1 MDIGA
6 PAEDDPF
13 EEQRERAANPM
24 RRLFGEYGRPY
35 ALEFVLG
42 VLASVAARV
51 LDLLP
56 PLLLGLAID
65 AIFLDTR
72 PLDLP
77 LVPDAWIP
85 NGPEAA
91 FLGFVGNEAQFAF
104 VVAAVV
110 GSFGLGAAFH
120 YVRNWGWNS
129 FAQNVQHDV
138 RTDTYDHM
146 QRLDMGFFEDKQT
159 GELMSVLSNDVNRLE
174 AFLNDGMNTTS
185 RLALM
190 VVGIAALLV
199 WLNPSLAAVALLP
212 VPVIAGF
219 TYLFVRIIQPKYA
232 EVRKSVGTVN
242 SRLENNLGGI
252 AVIKSSNAEQH
263 ESDRV
268 EDVSRGYFDAN
279 WDAIRTRITFFPALR
294 VLAGIGFS
302 ATFVVGGLWVL
313 RGSPPLPLLS
323 GDLSAGIFVTFVL
336 YTQRF
341 IWPLAQFGQIV
352 NTYQRARASSERVF
366 GLMDEVG
373 RLEADADAAALAVSE
388 ARVEYDGVSFGYDVD
403 EELTLRDV
411 SFTAEGGETLALV
424 GPTGAGKST
433 ALKLL
438 LRMYDV
444 NGSNA
449 PVGQSESHGD
459 SDDVNGG
466 SIRIDGQDVRDVT
479 VRSLR
484 SATGYVSQET
494 FMFYGTVRENI
505 AYGRFDAS
513 DEAIRD
519 AARAAEADRF
529 VRNLPNGY
537 DTMVGERGVKL
548 SGGQRQRLAIARAIL
563 RDPEVLILDEATSDV
578 DTETEMLIQRSLDRL
593 TADRTTFVVAHR
605 LSTVRNADR
614 IVVLD
619 DGRVTEVGTHEE
631 LLDRD
636 GLYANLWGVQAG
648 EIDDLPEQFV
658 ERSRERGARRFDETE
673 DDESDDDGGG
683 ERDGRAPEPEP
694 GDD

>member
-1 MDIGA
+1 VDIGA
-6 PAEDDPF
+6 PSEDDPF
-13 EEQRERAANPM
+13 EEQRERTVNPM

-35 ALEFVLG
+35 AGQFVVG
-42 VLASVAARV
+42 VVASVAART

-56 PLLLGLAID
+56 PLLLGVAID
-65 AIFLDTR
+65 AIFLTGARER

-77 LVPDAWIP
+77 LVPDAWLP
-85 NGPEAA
+85 NGPDAV
-91 FLGFVGNEAQFAF
+91 FLGFVGEEAQFAF
-104 VVAAVV
+104 VVAVV
-110 GSFGLGAAFH
+110 VASFGVGAVFH

-146 QRLDMGFFEDKQT
+146 QRLDMAFFEDKQT

-174 AFLNDGMNTTS
+174 QFLNDGMNTTS

-199 WLNPSLAAVALLP
+199 WFNPSLAAVALLP

-219 TYLFVRIIQPKYA
+219 TYLFVRTIQPKYA
-232 EVRKSVGTVN
+232 EVRKSVGAVN

-252 AVIKSSNAEQH
+252 AVIKSSNTEGY
-263 ESDRV
+263 EEERV
-268 EDVSRGYFDAN
+268 DDVSRGYFDAN

-294 VLAGIGFS
+294 VLAGVGFS
-302 ATFVVGGLWVL
+302 LTFVVGGLWVL
-313 RGSPPLPLLS
+313 RGSPPLPYLS
-323 GDLSAGIFVTFVL
+323 GELSAGIFVTFVL

-373 RLEADADAAALAVSE
+373 RLEEDADAADLSVTDAAVT
-388 ARVEYDGVSFGYDVD
+388 YDDVSFGYGD
-403 EELTLRDV
+403 ERVLEDV
-411 SFTAEGGETLALV
+411 SFTATGGETVALV

-444 NGSNA
+444 DEGA
-449 PVGQSESHGD
+449 VR
-459 SDDVNGG
+459 V
-466 SIRIDGQDVRDVT
+466 DGQDVRDVT
-479 VRSLR
+479 PRSLR
-484 SATGYVSQET
+484 AATGYVSQDT

-505 AYGRFDAS
+505 AYGRFDAT
-513 DEAIRD
+513 DAEVEA
-519 AARAAEADRF
+519 AARAAEAHRF
-529 VRNLPNGY
+529 VRNLPEGY
-537 DTMVGERGVKL
+537 ETMVGERGVKL
-548 SGGQRQRLAIARAIL
+548 SGGQRQRLAIARAVL
-563 RDPEVLILDEATSDV
+563 RDPEILILDEATSDV
-578 DTETEMLIQRSLDRL
+578 DTETEMLIQRSLDDL
-593 TADRTTFVVAHR
+593 TADRTTLVVAHR
-605 LSTVRNADR
+605 LSTVRDADR

-619 DGRVTEVGTHEE
+619 EGRVVEEGTHEE
-631 LLDRD
+631 LLAED

-648 EIDDLPEQFV
+648 EIDDLPDQFV
-658 ERSRERGARRFDETE
+658 ERSRERGARRFD
-673 DDESDDDGGG
+673 DADDG
-683 ERDGRAPEPEP
+683 APADPPEP